1 MKKIILILFV
11 SSLSMSGVLAG
22 KLYDSNGKL
31 QTLKERRA
39 SEEAKM
45 WECLTIIGVP
55 MAIFAIWFFREQ
67 TKK

>member
-1 MKKIILILFV
+1 
-11 SSLSMSGVLAG
+11 MSGVLAG

-39 SEEAKM
+39 SEEATM

>member
-1 MKKIILILFV
+1 MRKLILILFV

-39 SEEAKM
+39 SDEATM